1 METGKNTDQLDDIC
15 ELMSDE
21 LNYVNA
27 VITETLRLASVLPL
41 GVPHVGMCLI
51 KRFLF
56 ETMLYSIKRV

>member
-41 GVPHVGMCLI
+41 GVPHVGRSNKTIFIRNNVDLV
-51 KRFLF
+51 R
-56 ETMLYSIKRV
+56 